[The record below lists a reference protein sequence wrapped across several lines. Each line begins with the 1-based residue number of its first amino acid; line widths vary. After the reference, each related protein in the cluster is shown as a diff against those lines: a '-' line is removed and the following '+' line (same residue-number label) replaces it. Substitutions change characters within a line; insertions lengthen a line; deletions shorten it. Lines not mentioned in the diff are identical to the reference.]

1 MQIHGFNKTTLLDY
15 PEHIAS
21 CVFTG
26 ACNYRCPFCQNASLV
41 LNPSGQ
47 PVIPEDEVLSYLS
60 KRKGI
65 VEGLCITGGEPTLNA
80 DLPDFI
86 KKVKGLGLLVKLDTN
101 GSNPDMLKSLVLS
114 GFVDYVAMDIKSSKE
129 NYGKA
134 VGLPAFDISN
144 VEASVSFLMEGHV
157 EYEFRTT
164 AVRELISPS
173 DFMQI
178 GMWLSGADKYYL
190 QGYID
195 SGDLIA
201 GDGLTGY
208 TKNELEPIVSNL
220 RHHFK
225 KIEIRGL
232 D

>member
-1 MQIHGFNKTTLLDY
+1 MQIHGFNKTTLLDF
-15 PEHIAS
+15 PEHIAG

-26 ACNYRCPFCQNASLV
+26 ACNMRCPFCQNASLV
-41 LNPSGQ
+41 LHPESE
-47 PVIPEDEVLSYLS
+47 PVIAEDEVLSYLA

-65 VEGLCITGGEPTLNA
+65 LEGLCITGGEPTLNA
-80 DLPDFI
+80 DLPEFI
-86 KKVKGLGLLVKLDTN
+86 KKVKDLGLLVKLDSN
-101 GSNPDMLKSLVLS
+101 GTNPDMLKSLVLS
-114 GFVDYVAMDIKSSKE
+114 GLVDYVAMDIKSSKE

-134 VGLPAFDISN
+134 AGIPGFDISH
-144 VEASVSFLMEGHV
+144 VERSVSFLLEGHV

-164 AVRELISPS
+164 AVRELISPA

-178 GMWLSGADKYYL
+178 GMWLSGADKYFL
-190 QGYID
+190 QGYKD

-201 GDGLTGY
+201 GAGLTGY
-208 TKNELEPIVSNL
+208 TKNELEPIVSNIK
-220 RHHFK
+220 HHFK